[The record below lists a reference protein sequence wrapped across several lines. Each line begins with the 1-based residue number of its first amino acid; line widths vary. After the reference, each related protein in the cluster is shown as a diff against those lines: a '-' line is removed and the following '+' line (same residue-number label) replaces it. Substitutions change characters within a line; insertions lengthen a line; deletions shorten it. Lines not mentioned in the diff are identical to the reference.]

1 MSQRHLDRLFAPRS
15 VALIGASAREGS
27 VGAVLAQNL
36 TKSGFHGPVW
46 PVNPKHREIGGLKC
60 LKTVSDLPQA
70 PDLAVISTPPDAVPE
85 IVAEL
90 GELGTRAAVIISAGF
105 GEGGDTHGQDLKQE
119 TQAAA
124 GRHLLRI
131 VGPNCLGVMVP
142 RIGLNA
148 TFAHLTPKR
157 GSIAF
162 VAQSGAIVTSVLDWA
177 QARGIGFSHLVSLG
191 DMADVDF
198 GDMLDYLASDGSTTA
213 VLLYVE
219 SITQARKFMSAA
231 RAAARMK
238 PVIVVKAGRHAEG
251 ARAVVSHTGA
261 LAGEDAVY
269 DAAFRRSGML
279 RVYTLEELFNAVQT
293 LALARPTRGD
303 RLAIVT
309 NGGGIGVLA
318 TDALM
323 DAGGRLAELSEE
335 TIRALDDV
343 LPSTWSKANPVD
355 IIGDASGERYA
366 DALSVVRKDRSV
378 DGVLVLNCPTAVAN
392 GEAAARALVETVVGG
407 WGPPVLTSWVGEV
420 TAEGARRLFAESRVP
435 TYDTPEQAV
444 RAFMYLVEYRR
455 SQALLMETPPS
466 VPEDFRPDIGQ
477 VRDLVDRA
485 MADGRSWLTEPESK
499 QVLSAFGIPVVATRT
514 AATPEE
520 AAAQAAEIGGTVAL
534 KIISPDITHKGVVGG
549 VALELA
555 GPQAVLDAA
564 RTMLERVRHAEP
576 DAVLEG
582 FSVQT
587 MVRRPGAYELILGVT
602 EDAQFGPVLLVGQG
616 GSAAEVIKDKALGLP
631 PLNMRLAAEMLS
643 RTRVYRLLRGVAGM
657 PAANLDAIALALVRL
672 SHLVVEVPELAE
684 LDVNPLLADQFGVLA
699 LDARIRLEAG
709 GRSGTSRLAIRPY
722 PKKLEETITLADGRS
737 LFLRPILPEDEPALQ
752 EGFSRL
758 TPEEVRLRFFVPMK
772 TLDHVTAARFTQ
784 IDYDREMALVLTE
797 PGVPGRTPIHGV
809 VRLIADPDNERA
821 EYAIV
826 VNHDLTGMGLGVLLM
841 RRILD
846 YAASRGVREVYGDV
860 LRENRT
866 MLKLCQVLGFTQAG
880 VPEEPELVRV
890 TLRLSDETP
899 RGLHSAE

>member
-46 PVNPKHREIGGLKC
+46 PVNPKYREIGGLKC
-60 LKTVSDLPQA
+60 LKAVSDLPQA
-70 PDLAVISTPPDAVPE
+70 PDLAVISTPAEAVPE
-85 IVAEL
+85 IVGEL
-90 GELGTRAAVIISAGF
+90 GGLGTRAAVIISAGF
-105 GEGGDTHGQDLKQE
+105 GEGGDTHGRDLKQAA
-119 TQAAA
+119 QAAA

-238 PVIVVKAGRHAEG
+238 PVIVVKAGRYAEG

-323 DAGGRLAELSEE
+323 DAGGRLAELAEE
-335 TIRALDDV
+335 TVRALDEV
-343 LPSTWSKANPVD
+343 LPPTWSKANPVD

-366 DALSVVRKDRSV
+366 DALSAVRKDRGV

-392 GEAAARALVETVVGG
+392 GEAAARDLVETVVGG

-420 TAEGARRLFAESRVP
+420 TAEGARRVFAESRVP

-466 VPEDFRPDIGQ
+466 VPEDFRPDVGR

-485 MADGRSWLTEPESK
+485 MEDGRSWLTEPESK

-534 KIISPDITHKGVVGG
+534 KIISPDITHKGAVGG

-555 GPQAVLDAA
+555 GPQAALEAA
-564 RTMLERVRHAEP
+564 RTMLERVRQAEP
-576 DAVLEG
+576 DALLEG
-582 FSVQT
+582 FSVQA

-699 LDARIRLEAG
+699 LDARIRLEAS
-709 GRSGTSRLAIRPY
+709 GRSGSSRLAIRPY
-722 PKKLEETITLADGRS
+722 PKKLEEAITLADGRS

-752 EGFSRL
+752 EAFSRL

-797 PGVPGRTPIHGV
+797 SGVPGRTPIHGV

-866 MLKLCQVLGFTQAG
+866 MLKLCKVLGFSQAG
-880 VPEEPELVRV
+880 VPDEPELVRV
-890 TLRLSDETP
+890 TLRLSDDTP
-899 RGLHSAE
+899 RAPHSAD

>member
-15 VALIGASAREGS
+15 VALVGASTRQGS
-27 VGAVLAQNL
+27 VGKVLAQNL
-36 TKSGFHGPVW
+36 TGSGFQGPVW
-46 PVNPKHREIGGLKC
+46 PVNPHEREIGGLKC
-60 LKTVSDLPQA
+60 LKALADLPQA
-70 PDLAVISTPPDAVPE
+70 ADLAVICTPAEAVPG
-85 IVAEL
+85 IVGEL
-90 GELGTRAAVIISAGF
+90 GEIGTRAAVVISAGF
-105 GEGGDTHGQDLKQE
+105 GEGGDAHGLALKE
-119 TQAAA
+119 AMQAAA
-124 GRHLLRI
+124 GPHLLRV

-148 TFAHLTPKR
+148 TFAHLTPRR

-191 DMADVDF
+191 DMADVDL

-219 SITQARKFMSAA
+219 SVTQARKFMSAA

-251 ARAVVSHTGA
+251 ARAVTSHTGA

-269 DAAFRRSGML
+269 DAAFRRAGML
-279 RVYTLEELFNAVQT
+279 RVCTLEELFNAVQT
-293 LALARPTRGD
+293 LALARPPRGD
-303 RLAIVT
+303 RLALIT

-335 TIRALDDV
+335 TLRSLDEAL
-343 LPSTWSKANPVD
+343 PPTWSKANPVD
-355 IIGDASGERYA
+355 IVGDASASRYA
-366 DALSVVRKDRSV
+366 DALSLVRKDRGA
-378 DGVLVLNCPTAVAN
+378 DAVLVLNCPTALAN
-392 GEAAARALVETVVGG
+392 GEETAHALVDTLAGG
-407 WGPPVLTSWVGEV
+407 WGTPVLTSWVGEV
-420 TAEGARRLFAESRVP
+420 TAAGARRVFADSRIP

-455 SQALLMETPPS
+455 SQTLLMETPPS
-466 VPEDFRPDIGQ
+466 VPEDFRPDLGR

-485 MADGRSWLTEPESK
+485 LAEGRGWLSEPEAK
-499 QVLSAFGIPVVATRT
+499 QVLSAFGIPVVATRL
-514 AATPEE
+514 ARTPEE
-520 AAAQAAEIGGTVAL
+520 AVSLAAEIGGSVAL
-534 KIISPDITHKGVVGG
+534 KVVSPEILHKGAAGG

-564 RTMLERVRHAEP
+564 RTLRERVEQARP
-576 DAVLEG
+576 GVRIEG
-582 FSVQT
+582 FSVQP

-602 EDAQFGPVLLVGQG
+602 EDTQFGPVILVGQG
-616 GSAAEVIKDKALGLP
+616 GSAAEVVKDKALGLP

-643 RTRVYRLLRGVAGM
+643 RTRIHRLLRGVSGQ
-657 PAANLDAIALALVRL
+657 PAANLDAVSLALVRL
-672 SHLVVEVPELAE
+672 SHLIVEVPEVAE
-684 LDVNPLLADQFGVLA
+684 LDVNPLIADQFGVLA
-699 LDARIRLEAG
+699 LDARIRLKADEG
-709 GRSGTSRLAIRPY
+709 PGTARLAIRPY
-722 PKKLEETITLADGRS
+722 PKELEESIPLADGRR
-737 LFLRPILPEDEPALQ
+737 LLLRPILPEDEPALQ
-752 EGFSRL
+752 EGFSKL
-758 TPEEVRLRFFVPMK
+758 TPEEIRLRFFVPIK

-797 PGVPGRTPIHGV
+797 PGIAGRTPVHGV

-821 EYAIV
+821 EYAII

-866 MLKLCQVLGFTQAG
+866 MLKLCEVLGFTQSR
-880 VPEEPELVRV
+880 VPDEPEVVRV
-890 TLRLSDETP
+890 TLRLAEETP
-899 RGLHSAE
+899 RGPASGR